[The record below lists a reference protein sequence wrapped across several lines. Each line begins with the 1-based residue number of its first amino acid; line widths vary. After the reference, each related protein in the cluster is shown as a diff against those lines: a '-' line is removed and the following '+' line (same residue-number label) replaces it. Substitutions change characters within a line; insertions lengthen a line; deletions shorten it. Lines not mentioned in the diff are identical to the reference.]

1 MLAGTVSLQHGSFFS
16 GDKTTVGFSRG
27 RLKLTPQLSVE
38 PGVSYHRVD
47 LPEGRFTT
55 ILATTR
61 TTYTVTPRMFV
72 SALLQYNS
80 STRSLSTNIRLRWEY
95 QPGSELFVV
104 YNEQRDTLAP
114 TRFPEVENRAF
125 IVKINRL
132 FRF

>member
-55 ILATTR
+55 TLATTR
-61 TTYTVTPRMFV
+61 TGCWTPPHMSMRV
-72 SALLQYNS
+72 LP
-80 STRSLSTNIRLRWEY
+80 IR
-95 QPGSELFVV
+95 
-104 YNEQRDTLAP
+104 
-114 TRFPEVENRAF
+114 
-125 IVKINRL
+125 I
-132 FRF
+132 